1 MKKIT
6 IVGANSYIARNVIL
20 RLEQRFPE
28 CELKLYDYAEKQ
40 VDGQSNYTS
49 INILDKESVAKIDFA
64 SYITVYF
71 HLR

>member
-49 INILDKESVAKIDFA
+49 II
-64 SYITVYF
+64 Y
-71 HLR
+71 